1 MRIRDILR
9 QSITIDILIFIF
21 QPGKIHF
28 VLKVSPRPIIYQFLK
43 TECIQCLSQIKIAF
57 DMYFCYYLFQH
68 PEGCRPLQDN
78 EDIQVHESLEF
89 KDKFRKHDA
98 KAYLISINIT
108 GILTMNI
115 KTGDNAKI
123 NCYTR
128 VNAAILTTCRILL
141 ASPFYRAYRDFKC
154 KRCLHCV
161 I

>member
-1 MRIRDILR
+1 
-9 QSITIDILIFIF
+9 
-21 QPGKIHF
+21 
-28 VLKVSPRPIIYQFLK
+28 
-43 TECIQCLSQIKIAF
+43 
-57 DMYFCYYLFQH
+57 MYFCYYLFQH

-161 I
+161 IWLMSYYDTLLHTSFPPFYSIKAQQELLCRTI

>member
-1 MRIRDILR
+1 MR
-9 QSITIDILIFIF
+9 QSKTIDILIFIF

-28 VLKVSPRPIIYQFLK
+28 VLLK
-43 TECIQCLSQIKIAF
+43 LSASSVYHRSKLPLTCI
-57 DMYFCYYLFQH
+57 FCYYLFQH

-89 KDKFRKHDA
+89 KDKFIKHDA